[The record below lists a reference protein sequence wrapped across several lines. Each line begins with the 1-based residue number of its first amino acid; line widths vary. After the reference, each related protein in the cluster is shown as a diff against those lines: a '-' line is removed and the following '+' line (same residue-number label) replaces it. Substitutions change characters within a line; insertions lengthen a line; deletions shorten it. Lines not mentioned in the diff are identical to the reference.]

1 MAVDHSALEV
11 DGLALDEDQ
20 SVELTGW
27 KDAAS
32 GAAAADFPL
41 AIANIRL
48 DPHSPLP
55 IHEQICQSIRAAVAA
70 QELPAA
76 TLLPSSRELAQ
87 YLGVARNT
95 VAFAY
100 VRLVA
105 EGVCVSNTR
114 RGTRIA
120 TDFPVRS
127 GVAGVVS
134 EERSRLRSSMRTAFH
149 VRSAL
154 EVGIDRGPNGAPFV
168 LNASD
173 PVLYPRTKL
182 GRRIAQKFLDVP
194 LRSQATHMS
203 EPSRFQTSLA
213 AYLRSARG
221 VVCEPSQVIAVTGLE
236 GALDLTT
243 RVLLDPGD
251 TVQVQDPAMDIAHSV
266 FFAARAN
273 IVPIP
278 TDAHG
283 ADPESV
289 VGPPARLICVSPSVS
304 FPHGTQM
311 SEQRRRAVLRAARAQ
326 NAIILENEGYCEMRY
341 GGLRLSSIQG
351 MDEDGQVVYCGSF
364 AEALGHSVDIGY
376 LVVPPTLVESFV
388 EMGRRISNAPPRQL
402 QDAVAE
408 FVDEHEYAFHAR
420 NVRSVYADRLKTV
433 MRACREYLPRCSVVD
448 PNGGLFVVLRPE
460 HPLDDV
466 AVCNEAAAEG
476 IPVRPLSRYFISRAV
491 ERGVVLGFGAI
502 AERAIRAAVQQLAV
516 VLARHEA
523 RSGNAA

>member
-1 MAVDHSALEV
+1 MAVDHSALEAES
-11 DGLALDEDQ
+11 LALDEDQ
-20 SVELTGW
+20 SAELASW
-27 KDAAS
+27 KEASS
-32 GAAAADFPL
+32 GAASADFPL

-48 DPHSPLP
+48 DLHSPFP
-55 IHEQICQSIRAAVAA
+55 IHEQICQSIRTAVAA
-70 QELPAA
+70 QELPAG
-76 TLLPSSRELAQ
+76 TPLPSGRELAQ
-87 YLGVARNT
+87 HLGVARNT

-127 GVAGVVS
+127 ASAKDHS
-134 EERSRLRSSMRTAFH
+134 ERLHPALRTAFH
-149 VRSAL
+149 MRTVL

-168 LNASD
+168 LSASD

-182 GRRIAQKFLDVP
+182 GRRVAQKFLDIP
-194 LRSQATHMS
+194 FRSQGAHAQ

-221 VVCEPSQVIAVTGLE
+221 VVCRPSQIIAVTGLE
-236 GALDLTT
+236 SALDLTA

-251 TVQVQDPAMDIAHSV
+251 TVQVQDPAMDVVHSA

-289 VGPPARLICVSPSVS
+289 VGPPARLMCVSPSVS
-304 FPHGTQM
+304 FPFGGQM
-311 SEQRRRAVLRAARAQ
+311 SEPRRRAVLRAAQAQ
-326 NAIILENEGYCEMRY
+326 NAIVFENEAYCELRY
-341 GGLRLSSIQG
+341 DGIRLSSIQG
-351 MDEDGQVVYCGSF
+351 LDEYGRVVYYGGF
-364 AEALGHSVDIGY
+364 TETLGNSVDVGY
-376 LVVPPTLVESFV
+376 LVVPPALGEAFV
-388 EMGRRISNAPPRQL
+388 EISRRISNVPARQL

-420 NVRSVYADRLKTV
+420 NVRGIYADRLDTV
-433 MRACREYLPRCSVVD
+433 IRACRECLPQFSVAD
-448 PNGGLFVVLRPE
+448 PNGGLFVVLRTE
-460 HPLDDV
+460 RPLDDV
-466 AVCNEAAAEG
+466 AICNEAAAEG
-476 IPVRPLSRYFISRAV
+476 IPVRPLSRYFVSCTA
-491 ERGVVLGFGAI
+491 ERGIVFGFGAI
-502 AERAIRAAVQQLAV
+502 PERAIKPTMQQLASL
-516 VLARHEA
+516 LALH
-523 RSGNAA
+523 GDAA